1 MMIKK
6 LFLTSFIFILSSSL
20 NAKIIEVQQ
29 LFNKKLI
36 KVQKEQFFT
45 KKSFYGIT
53 KIDER
58 TKVDVVTRFD
68 GYITKLNA
76 DENLMILKKNQPLFS
91 IYSDEILNIQ
101 NELQV
106 SKKINDKA
114 YNSVLSKLNT
124 LNINK
129 NEINKIK
136 ENKISFEGIKVY
148 SPTNSIVLE
157 KNINNG
163 GFVKKGN
170 RLFSLA
176 NIENLWFIASVYQED
191 LKYIKKG
198 DNARIK
204 IDGIEANINSKIDYI
219 YPMANEKS
227 KTIDVRFNIKNS
239 DLKIFPNMFGKV
251 DIKLNEKTSLTLPKT
266 AVLNKASK
274 YYVFKNISET
284 EFEPIEVKV
293 NRINSNKYEIL
304 SGLNEND
311 EVINNAL
318 FLFDS
323 DAITN
328 MLYDVG
334 SDDDW

>member
-1 MMIKK
+1 MIKK
-6 LFLTSFIFILSSSL
+6 LFLTSFIFIFSISL
-20 NAKIIEVQQ
+20 NAKVIEVQQ

-53 KIDER
+53 KIDEK
-58 TKVDVVTRFD
+58 TKLDVVTRFD
-68 GYITKLNA
+68 GYITNLNA
-76 DENLMILKKNQPLFS
+76 NENLMILKKNEPLFS

-101 NELQV
+101 NELQI
-106 SKKINDKA
+106 SKKINNKA
-114 YNSVLSKLNT
+114 YDSVLNKLNS
-124 LNINK
+124 LDINK

-136 ENKISFEGIKVY
+136 EKKIDFDGIKVY

-163 GFVKKGN
+163 AFVKKGN
-170 RLFSLA
+170 RLFTLA

-191 LKYIKKG
+191 LKHIKKG

-204 IDGIEANINSKIDYI
+204 IDGIEANINSKIEYI

-251 DIKLNEKTSLTLPKT
+251 DIKLNEKTSLVLPKT

-284 EFEPIEVKV
+284 EFEPVEVKV

-328 MLYDVG
+328 MLYDAKK
-334 SDDDW
+334 DDDW

>member
-1 MMIKK
+1 MIKK
-6 LFLTSFIFILSSSL
+6 LFLTSFIFIFSISL
-20 NAKIIEVQQ
+20 NAKVIEVQQ

-53 KIDER
+53 KVDEK

-76 DENLMILKKNQPLFS
+76 NENLMILKKNEPLFS

-101 NELQV
+101 NELQI
-106 SKKINDKA
+106 SKKINNKA
-114 YNSVLSKLNT
+114 YDSVLNKLNS
-124 LNINK
+124 LDINK

-136 ENKISFEGIKVY
+136 ENKIGFDGINVY
-148 SPTNSIVLE
+148 SPINAIVLE

-163 GFVKKGN
+163 AFVKKGN
-170 RLFSLA
+170 RLFTLV

-204 IDGIEANINSKIDYI
+204 IDGIEANINSKIEYI

-251 DIKLNEKTSLTLPKT
+251 DIKLNEKTSLVLPKT

-284 EFEPIEVKV
+284 EFEPVEVKA

-328 MLYDVG
+328 MLYDAKK
-334 SDDDW
+334 DDDW